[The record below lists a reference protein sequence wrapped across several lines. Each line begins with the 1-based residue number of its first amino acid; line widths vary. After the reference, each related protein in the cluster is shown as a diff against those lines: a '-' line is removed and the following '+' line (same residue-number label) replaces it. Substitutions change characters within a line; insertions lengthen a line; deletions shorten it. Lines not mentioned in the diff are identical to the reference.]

1 MSDEIEGESN
11 YQQKCDYSYSVKFII
26 VGDSSVGKSNIL
38 LRFSRDTFDQSH
50 QATLGI
56 EFANKHM
63 IYNNTDY
70 LIQIWDTAGQENF
83 RSVTRAYYKASA
95 VAMVVYDITKEES
108 FQHIESWLRDCKELA
123 PGTVILVLIGNKSDL
138 EDQRVIAK
146 ERGEIFAKENNM
158 VFLET
163 SALNGNGIKEAFEKS
178 IQIVDQ
184 KIRSGYYNL
193 SDSSKQGIKK
203 IVSEDNGNNGERI
216 IDKKSLIM
224 GKKQKSDDLCCG

>member
-1 MSDEIEGESN
+1 
-11 YQQKCDYSYSVKFII
+11 
-26 VGDSSVGKSNIL
+26 
-38 LRFSRDTFDQSH
+38 
-50 QATLGI
+50 
-56 EFANKHM
+56 M

-70 LIQIWDTAGQENF
+70 LIQIWETAGQENF

-146 ERGEIFAKENNM
+146 ERGKIFAKENNM
-158 VFLET
+158 VFWET

-193 SDSSKQGIKK
+193 SDSSKQGIKT
-203 IVSEDNGNNGERI
+203 IVSENNENSGERI

-224 GKKQKSDDLCCG
+224 GKKQKNEDLCCG